1 VDTNAEL
8 RDFLTSRRSRITPER
23 AGLVPKAGSRR
34 VPGLRREEVADLAG
48 LSVDYYV
55 RLERGRAN
63 PSEPVL
69 AAIAR
74 ALRLDEAERAHLFDL
89 ARVTPGGRRARIP
102 PQRAHPGLLRAMRA
116 LGDTPALILGR
127 RMDVLAAN
135 RMASALVTDFEA
147 RPYRERN
154 IARHAFLDPAAR
166 ELYADWPVIA
176 QDIVAGLRLDAGRNP
191 DDPQLAE
198 LIGEL
203 TLADPDFSRW
213 WSLHDVK
220 RRVGGTKR
228 YRHPVVGELTLT
240 YDRLTTPD
248 DPDQRLTIYTA
259 EPASASEQ
267 ALRLLGDWTAAPLES
282 PVEPAADP
290 AAHPDVPLS

>member
-1 VDTNAEL
+1 VDTNAEF

-23 AGLVPKAGSRR
+23 AGLAPKAGARR
-34 VPGLRREEVADLAG
+34 VPGLRREEVAELAG
-48 LSVDYYV
+48 LSVDYYI
-55 RLERGRAN
+55 RLERGRAR

-89 ARVTPGGRRARIP
+89 ARVTPSGHRTRLP

-116 LGDTPALILGR
+116 LAHTPALVLGR

-135 RMASALVTDFEA
+135 HMASALLTDFEA
-147 RPYRERN
+147 RPHRERN

-166 ELYADWPVIA
+166 ELYVDWPVVA

-191 DDPQLAE
+191 DDPRLAE

-213 WSLHDVK
+213 WSTHDVK

-228 YRHPVVGELTLT
+228 YRHPVVGELTLN

-259 EPASASEQ
+259 EPASASEK
-267 ALRLLGDWTAAPLES
+267 ALRLLGDWTAAP
-282 PVEPAADP
+282 VEPEQGRE
-290 AAHPDVPLS
+290 LKKSTGI